1 MLDITYYNS
10 SFGAIHALM
19 GQLRS
24 TIQEIEFRLEEMEET
39 LDINPNVDFHYD
51 TVCNCED
58 CKCRRNAVRAMMY
71 DDMDIMDDVSYR
83 MD

>member
-10 SFGAIHALM
+10 SFGAIYALM
-19 GQLRS
+19 GQLRM
-24 TIQEIEFRLEEMEET
+24 TMQEIEFRLEELDIS

-51 TVCNCED
+51 TMCNCED
-58 CKCRRNAVRAMMY
+58 CSCRRKAMQVMY
-71 DDMDIMDDVSYR
+71 QDDIDIMDDASYR